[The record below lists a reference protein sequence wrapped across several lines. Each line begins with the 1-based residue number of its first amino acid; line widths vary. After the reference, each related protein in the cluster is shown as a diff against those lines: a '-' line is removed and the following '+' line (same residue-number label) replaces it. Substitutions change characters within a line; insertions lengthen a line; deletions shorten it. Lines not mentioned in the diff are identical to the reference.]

1 MCGRY
6 EYQVND
12 PLLAHFYGKL
22 GQDSQVSVGTV
33 YPGQDVLCLG
43 LDPQAKVRV
52 AAMRWGFDGFKKK
65 QLLINARSETIND
78 KLAFA
83 QAFRYR
89 RCIFPMSA
97 FYEWS
102 ADKTRFLFSASE
114 VLFVGGCYQVIPQ
127 AQGQV
132 QAQAILMTQ
141 PADQI
146 VGRVHQRMPYLI
158 HKEDLRSWLG
168 DWHYAS
174 NYQGQSPELAMQ
186 KDSPDQLSHL
196 VTLDLE

>member
-6 EYQVND
+6 EYQLKD
-12 PLLAHFYGKL
+12 PLLAHFYKKL
-22 GQDSQVSVGTV
+22 GQESTAATGTV
-33 YPGQDVLCLG
+33 YPGQEAVCLG
-43 LDPQAKVRV
+43 LDPKAKVRV
-52 AAMRWGFDGFKKK
+52 ASMRWGFDGFKKK
-65 QLLINARSETIND
+65 QLLINARSESIND

-114 VLFVGGCYQVIPQ
+114 VLFVGGCYQVLPQ
-127 AQGQV
+127 ADGQS
-132 QAQAILMTQ
+132 QAQAVLMTQ
-141 PADQI
+141 AADQV
-146 VGRVHQRMPYLI
+146 VGRVHQRMPYFI
-158 HKEDLRSWLG
+158 HKEDLRPWLN
-168 DWHYAS
+168 DWAYAS
-174 NYQGQSPELAMQ
+174 NYRGQAPELAMQ
-186 KDSPDQLSHL
+186 KDSPDRLSHL